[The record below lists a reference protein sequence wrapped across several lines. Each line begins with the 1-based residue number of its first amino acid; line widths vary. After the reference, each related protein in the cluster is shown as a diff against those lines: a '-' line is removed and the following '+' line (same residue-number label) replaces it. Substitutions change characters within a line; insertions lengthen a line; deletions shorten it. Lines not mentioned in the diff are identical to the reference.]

1 MEIMYAC
8 PEFRR
13 KYDDVFNFK
22 KNLQNYYY
30 MALNGVD

>member
-13 KYDDVFNFK
+13 KYDVFNFK